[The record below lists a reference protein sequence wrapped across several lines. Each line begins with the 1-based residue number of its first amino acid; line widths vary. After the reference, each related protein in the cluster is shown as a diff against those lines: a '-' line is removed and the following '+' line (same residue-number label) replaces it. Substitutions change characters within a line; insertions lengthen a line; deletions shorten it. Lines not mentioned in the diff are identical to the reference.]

1 MVAQPHSLTAEEF
14 AALPREGLR
23 LELVRGELIA
33 MPPAFADH
41 GDVTGT
47 LHAHLGYFVKTHRLG
62 KIYGAETGFLLERN
76 PDTVRA
82 PDIAFIHA
90 ERVTPAASA
99 PQWNPIVPDLVVE
112 VVSSGDRASEIAE
125 KVRMWLAHGVRLVW
139 VVSPPGRTVE
149 AHRADG
155 SVTTLMAADSLSGE
169 EVVPGF
175 SLLVAQIFE

>member
-1 MVAQPHSLTAEEF
+1 MVAQPHALTAEEF
-14 AALPREGLR
+14 AALPRDGVR

-41 GDVTGT
+41 GDVTGS
-47 LHAHLGYFVKTHRLG
+47 LLAHLGYFVKTHHLG
-62 KIYGAETGFLLERN
+62 KIYGAETGFLLERQ

-82 PDIAFIHA
+82 PDIAFIRA

-112 VVSSGDRASEIAE
+112 VASWGDRASEIAE
-125 KVRMWLAHGVRLVW
+125 KVRIWLEHGVRLVW
-139 VVSPPGRTVE
+139 VVFPPRQSVE
-149 AHRADG
+149 ISRADG
-155 SVTTLMAADSLSGE
+155 STDTLMSADTLSGE

-175 SLLVAQIFE
+175 TLLVSEIFA